1 MIAPADK
8 TLDSPDDVESDEVP
22 LEDIPELDHGEIRSD
37 NIEFERVAQ
46 RLPKRRKSFRLILLV
61 IVIILASGGT
71 WMIWGKYWLKPDP
84 NQIPL
89 VSAPIG
95 AFKIKPIIP
104 GGMPI
109 PNRDITIYDDAFSKN
124 PKRPEGENVQEVP
137 EQPLPV
143 PGKSLSTLKSP
154 DANVIP
160 PSSKTVETLLSKTV
174 SPKLGVKGKVGM
186 LRSADEPKTSPSK
199 TPISKKNAGK
209 EITPDKKSRAGLPN
223 TAAPLPSKPVGN
235 LEAVPSSIRILTRS
249 FQIQLAAVR
258 KETAA
263 ENEWRR
269 LKARH
274 RTLLNNLELNV
285 VKADLGDKGIYF
297 RLRAGPLKDAES
309 AKKLCKELSKVRVR
323 CLVIRPKK

>member
-1 MIAPADK
+1 MIAPADR
-8 TLDSPDDVESDEVP
+8 TLDTPDDVESDEVP
-22 LEDIPELDHGEIRSD
+22 LDDIPELDHGEIRSD

-46 RLPKRRKSFRLILLV
+46 RLPKRRKGFRFILLIIII
-61 IVIILASGGT
+61 IVAAGGT

-89 VSAPIG
+89 VSAPNS
-95 AFKIKPIIP
+95 AFKIKTIIP

-124 PKRPEGENVQEVP
+124 PTRPEGENVQEVP

-143 PGKSLSTLKSP
+143 PGNSLSTLKSP
-154 DANVIP
+154 DTNVIP
-160 PSSKTVETLLSKTV
+160 PSSKTVEALLPKTV
-174 SPKLGVKGKVGM
+174 NPKLGVKGKAGI
-186 LRSADEPKTSPSK
+186 LRSSVEPKTSSSATQ
-199 TPISKKNAGK
+199 TPIKNGSK
-209 EITPDKKSRAGLPN
+209 EITPDKESGAGLPD
-223 TAAPLPSKPVGN
+223 TATPLPSKPVRN
-235 LEAVPSSIRILTRS
+235 LEAVPSSVRISTRS

-263 ENEWRR
+263 QNEWRR

-285 VKADLGDKGIYF
+285 VKADLGAKGIYF

-309 AKKLCKELSKVRVR
+309 AKKLCRELSKVKVR
-323 CLVIRPKK
+323 CLVIRPEK

>member
-1 MIAPADK
+1 MIAPADR
-8 TLDSPDDVESDEVP
+8 TLDTPDDVESDEVP
-22 LEDIPELDHGEIRSD
+22 LDDIPELDHGEIRSD

-46 RLPKRRKSFRLILLV
+46 RLPKRRKGFRFILLIIII
-61 IVIILASGGT
+61 IVAAGGT

-89 VSAPIG
+89 VSAPNS

-109 PNRDITIYDDAFSKN
+109 PNRDITIYDDAFSKD
-124 PKRPEGENVQEVP
+124 PTRSEGENVQEVP

-143 PGKSLSTLKSP
+143 PGNSLSTLKSP
-154 DANVIP
+154 DTNVIP
-160 PSSKTVETLLSKTV
+160 PSSKTVETLLPKTV
-174 SPKLGVKGKVGM
+174 IPNLGVKGKAGILQSSV
-186 LRSADEPKTSPSK
+186 EPKTSSSATQ
-199 TPISKKNAGK
+199 TPIKNGSK
-209 EITPDKKSRAGLPN
+209 EITPDKESRAGLPD
-223 TAAPLPSKPVGN
+223 AATPLPSKPVRN
-235 LEAVPSSIRILTRS
+235 LEAVPSSVRISTRS

-263 ENEWRR
+263 QNEWRR

-285 VKADLGDKGIYF
+285 VMADLGAKGIYF

-309 AKKLCKELSKVRVR
+309 AKKLCRELSKVKVR
-323 CLVIRPKK
+323 CLVIRPEK

>member
-1 MIAPADK
+1 MIAPADR
-8 TLDSPDDVESDEVP
+8 TLDTPDDVESDEVP
-22 LEDIPELDHGEIRSD
+22 LDDIPELDHGEIRSD
-37 NIEFERVAQ
+37 NIEFEKVAQ
-46 RLPKRRKSFRLILLV
+46 RLPKRRKGFRFILLIIII
-61 IVIILASGGT
+61 IVAAGGT

-89 VSAPIG
+89 VRAPNS

-109 PNRDITIYDDAFSKN
+109 PNRDITIFDDAFSN
-124 PKRPEGENVQEVP
+124 NTTRLEGENVQEVP

-143 PGKSLSTLKSP
+143 PGNSLSTLKSP

-160 PSSKTVETLLSKTV
+160 PSSKTVETLLPKSVK
-174 SPKLGVKGKVGM
+174 PKLDVKGKAGILQSSV
-186 LRSADEPKTSPSK
+186 EPKSSSSVTQ
-199 TPISKKNAGK
+199 TPIKNGSK
-209 EITPDKKSRAGLPN
+209 EITPDKESRAGLPD
-223 TAAPLPSKPVGN
+223 AATPLPSKPVKN
-235 LEAVPSSIRILTRS
+235 LEAVPSSVRISTRT

-263 ENEWRR
+263 QNEWRR
-269 LKARH
+269 LKERH

-285 VKADLGDKGIYF
+285 VKADLGAKGIYF

-309 AKKLCKELSKVRVR
+309 AKKLCRELFKVKVR
-323 CLVIRPKK
+323 CLVIRPEK

>member
-1 MIAPADK
+1 MIAPADR
-8 TLDSPDDVESDEVP
+8 TLDTPDDVESDEVP
-22 LEDIPELDHGEIRSD
+22 LDDIPELDHGEIRSD

-46 RLPKRRKSFRLILLV
+46 RLPKRRKGFRFILLIIII
-61 IVIILASGGT
+61 IVAAGGT

-89 VSAPIG
+89 VSAPNS

-109 PNRDITIYDDAFSKN
+109 PNRDITIYDDAFSN
-124 PKRPEGENVQEVP
+124 DPTRPEGENVQEGP

-143 PGKSLSTLKSP
+143 PGNSLSTLKSP
-154 DANVIP
+154 DTNVIP
-160 PSSKTVETLLSKTV
+160 PSSKTVETLLPKTV
-174 SPKLGVKGKVGM
+174 NPKLGVKGKAGILQSSV
-186 LRSADEPKTSPSK
+186 EPKTSSSATQ
-199 TPISKKNAGK
+199 TPIKNASK
-209 EITPDKKSRAGLPN
+209 EITPDKESRPGLSEGA
-223 TAAPLPSKPVGN
+223 TPLPSKPVGN
-235 LEAVPSSIRILTRS
+235 LEAVPSSVRISTRS
-249 FQIQLAAVR
+249 FQVQLAAVR

-263 ENEWRR
+263 QNEWRR

-285 VKADLGDKGIYF
+285 VKADLGTKGIYF

-309 AKKLCKELSKVRVR
+309 AKTLCRELSKVKVR
-323 CLVIRPKK
+323 CLVIRPEK

>member
-1 MIAPADK
+1 MIAPADR
-8 TLDSPDDVESDEVP
+8 TLDTPDDVESDEVP
-22 LEDIPELDHGEIRSD
+22 LDDIPELDHGEIRSD

-46 RLPKRRKSFRLILLV
+46 RLPKRRKGFRFILLIIII
-61 IVIILASGGT
+61 IVAAGGT

-89 VSAPIG
+89 VSAPNG

-109 PNRDITIYDDAFSKN
+109 PNRDITIYDDAFSN
-124 PKRPEGENVQEVP
+124 DPTRREGENVQEGP

-143 PGKSLSTLKSP
+143 PGNSLSTLKSP
-154 DANVIP
+154 DTNVIP
-160 PSSKTVETLLSKTV
+160 PSSKTVETLLPKTV
-174 SPKLGVKGKVGM
+174 NPKLGVKGKAGILQSSV
-186 LRSADEPKTSPSK
+186 EPKTSSSATQ
-199 TPISKKNAGK
+199 TPIKNGSK
-209 EITPDKKSRAGLPN
+209 EITPDKESRAGLPD
-223 TAAPLPSKPVGN
+223 AATPLPSKPVRN
-235 LEAVPSSIRILTRS
+235 LEAVPSSVRISTRS

-258 KETAA
+258 KETDAQ
-263 ENEWRR
+263 NEWRR

-285 VKADLGDKGIYF
+285 VKADLGAKGIYF

-309 AKKLCKELSKVRVR
+309 AKKLCRELSKVKVR
-323 CLVIRPKK
+323 CLVIRPEK